1 MAKDVTVKLVS
12 AVVLVI
18 GVMFSGCVTTTDSRF
33 SREAD
38 RQKALNNYV
47 QLATAILV
55 REIWIVPVTTW
66 SGR

>member
-18 GVMFSGCVTTTDSRF
+18 GGVMLSGCVTTTDSRF

-47 QLATAILV
+47 QLATATLV
-55 REIWIVPVTTW
+55 RGGIWIVPVTT
-66 SGR
+66 